1 MTVQKRWTM
10 LVALAAALAVAVV
23 PLLVTDR
30 FLLKILTF
38 VGINVIVVTGLALL
52 FGYAGQVSLG
62 HAAFVGIG
70 AYTCAN
76 LTVKLQL
83 PWLVAFVAAGAVA
96 AVGGLVLAVP
106 SLRLKGHYLA
116 MATLG
121 FGELMSIAFVEAQ
134 KVTGGIDGFGG
145 IPFPTLGPIE
155 VRTPPGLYWLVW
167 GVAGL
172 AMLVAANL
180 VTKRPGRAM
189 RAVHGSELGA
199 QASGVDVTGI
209 KVRVFTL
216 SAAMA
221 GIAGALYASFVGF
234 VSPSA
239 FTLQASVT
247 YLAMAV
253 LGGAA
258 SLAGPALSAA
268 LLTLLQYTNAL
279 LPGLPR
285 RGDGGHPKLRPRHL
299 RTLNHPRG
307 AVRATG
313 DRGPVASAKGRRG
326 AGSMTLLSVKDVTKR
341 FGGLTAVDSVTFD
354 VHEGTIKALIGPNGA
369 GKSTLFNSLTGF
381 DRPDS
386 GSVVVRRNRDHGVD
400 SARVREAR
408 GCPDVPEH
416 AAVRRPDRPRERDRR
431 PTGPPIDRL
440 PLRGSAVADCGGTG
454 S

>member
-1 MTVQKRWTM
+1 M
-10 LVALAAALAVAVV
+10 LVALAAAVAVALV
-23 PLLVTDR
+23 PLLISDR

-38 VGINVIVVTGLALL
+38 VGINVLVVTGLALL

-76 LTVKLQL
+76 LTVKLEL
-83 PWLVAFVAAGAVA
+83 PWLVAFAAAGLLASA
-96 AVGGLVLAVP
+96 GGLVLAIP

-134 KVTGGIDGFGG
+134 PITGGIDGIGG
-145 IPFPTLGPIE
+145 IPFPALGPLQ

-167 GVAGL
+167 GVAGVAL
-172 AMLVAANL
+172 LVAANL
-180 VTKRPGRAM
+180 VSKRPGRAM

-216 SAAMA
+216 SAGMA
-221 GIAGALYASFVGF
+221 GLAGALYASFVGF

-258 SLAGPALSAA
+258 SLAGPALSAT
-268 LLTLLQYTNAL
+268 LLTLLQYTGAL

-285 RGDGGHPKLRPRHL
+285 TTTEAIQSYVPDIYGLAIILVVLFAPMGLGGLWR
-299 RTLNHPRG
+299 
-307 AVRATG
+307 
-313 DRGPVASAKGRRG
+313 RRG
-326 AGSMTLLSVKDVTKR
+326 AERGQ
-341 FGGLTAVDSVTFD
+341 
-354 VHEGTIKALIGPNGA
+354 
-369 GKSTLFNSLTGF
+369 
-381 DRPDS
+381 
-386 GSVVVRRNRDHGVD
+386 
-400 SARVREAR
+400 EA
-408 GCPDVPEH
+408 
-416 AAVRRPDRPRERDRR
+416 
-431 PTGPPIDRL
+431 
-440 PLRGSAVADCGGTG
+440 
-454 S
+454 

>member
-1 MTVQKRWTM
+1 MRIRWTVI
-10 LVALAAALAVAVV
+10 VALAAAVVVAAM

-30 FLLKILTF
+30 FMLKILTF

-76 LTVKLQL
+76 LTVTMHL
-83 PWLVAFVAAGAVA
+83 PWLVAFVAAGLVA
-96 AVGGLVLAVP
+96 AVGGLILAIP

-121 FGELMSIAFVEAQ
+121 FGELMSIAFVEAE
-134 KVTGGIDGFGG
+134 KITGGVDGFGG
-145 IPFPTLGPIE
+145 IPFPALGPVE

-172 AMLVAANL
+172 ALLVAANL
-180 VTKRPGRAM
+180 VSRRPGRSM
-189 RAVHGSELGA
+189 RAVHGSVLGA
-199 QASGVDVTGI
+199 QAAGVDVTGI

-216 SAAMA
+216 SAAFA
-221 GIAGALYASFVGF
+221 GLAGALYASFVGF
-234 VSPSA
+234 ISPST

-253 LGGAA
+253 LGGTA

-285 RGDGGHPKLRPRHL
+285 ETTEAIQSYVPDIYGLAIILVVLFVPMGIGGLFRPRT
-299 RTLNHPRG
+299 RE
-307 AVRATG
+307 
-313 DRGPVASAKGRRG
+313 
-326 AGSMTLLSVKDVTKR
+326 
-341 FGGLTAVDSVTFD
+341 GGQ
-354 VHEGTIKALIGPNGA
+354 EG
-369 GKSTLFNSLTGF
+369 
-381 DRPDS
+381 
-386 GSVVVRRNRDHGVD
+386 
-400 SARVREAR
+400 
-408 GCPDVPEH
+408 
-416 AAVRRPDRPRERDRR
+416 
-431 PTGPPIDRL
+431 
-440 PLRGSAVADCGGTG
+440 
-454 S
+454 

>member
-1 MTVQKRWTM
+1 MTVKSRWTM
-10 LVALAAALAVAVV
+10 MVALAAALAVAVV
-23 PLLVTDR
+23 PLVVTDR

-38 VGINVIVVTGLALL
+38 VGINVLVVTGLALL

-76 LTVKLQL
+76 FTAKLHL
-83 PWLVAFVAAGAVA
+83 PWLVAFAAAGVVA

-134 KVTGGIDGFGG
+134 KITGGIDGFGG
-145 IPFPTLGPIE
+145 IPFPAVGSFEI
-155 VRTPPGLYWLVW
+155 RTPPGLYWLVW
-167 GVAGL
+167 GVAGAAL
-172 AMLVAANL
+172 LVGANL
-180 VTKRPGRAM
+180 VSKRPGRAM

-221 GIAGALYASFVGF
+221 GLAGALYASFVGF
-234 VSPSA
+234 ISPSA

-247 YLAMAV
+247 FLAMAV

-268 LLTLLQYTNAL
+268 LLTLLQYTGAL

-285 RGDGGHPKLRPRHL
+285 QTTEAIQSYVPDIYGLAIILVVLFAPFGIAGLWRRRASEGGQQ
-299 RTLNHPRG
+299 
-307 AVRATG
+307 A
-313 DRGPVASAKGRRG
+313 
-326 AGSMTLLSVKDVTKR
+326 
-341 FGGLTAVDSVTFD
+341 
-354 VHEGTIKALIGPNGA
+354 
-369 GKSTLFNSLTGF
+369 
-381 DRPDS
+381 
-386 GSVVVRRNRDHGVD
+386 
-400 SARVREAR
+400 
-408 GCPDVPEH
+408 
-416 AAVRRPDRPRERDRR
+416 
-431 PTGPPIDRL
+431 
-440 PLRGSAVADCGGTG
+440 
-454 S
+454 

>member
-1 MTVQKRWTM
+1 MRARWTM

-23 PLLVTDR
+23 PLVVTDR
-30 FLLKILTF
+30 FLLKIFTF

-76 LTVKLQL
+76 LTAKLGL
-83 PWLVAFVAAGAVA
+83 PWLVAFAVSGMLAAL
-96 AVGGLVLAVP
+96 GGLVLAIP

-145 IPFPTLGPIE
+145 IPFPRLGPLE

-172 AMLVAANL
+172 AILVAANL
-180 VTKRPGRAM
+180 VSRRPGRAM
-189 RAVHGSELGA
+189 RAVHGSVLGA

-221 GIAGALYASFVGF
+221 GLAGALYASFVGF

-268 LLTLLQYTNAL
+268 LLTLLQYTGAL

-285 RGDGGHPKLRPRHL
+285 ETTEAIQSYVPDIYGLAIILVVLFAPMG
-299 RTLNHPRG
+299 
-307 AVRATG
+307 V
-313 DRGPVASAKGRRG
+313 
-326 AGSMTLLSVKDVTKR
+326 
-341 FGGLTAVDSVTFD
+341 GGL
-354 VHEGTIKALIGPNGA
+354 L
-369 GKSTLFNSLTGF
+369 
-381 DRPDS
+381 R
-386 GSVVVRRNRDHGVD
+386 
-400 SARVREAR
+400 
-408 GCPDVPEH
+408 
-416 AAVRRPDRPRERDRR
+416 RRPAER
-431 PTGPPIDRL
+431 GQE
-440 PLRGSAVADCGGTG
+440 A
-454 S
+454 